1 VSSEPAAQDP
11 TRVYD
16 SADQPWLDLPAAKG
30 ASMKVVVA
38 DEELHRVVFKFR
50 FAPGTVLVPHTH
62 LCHAVA
68 HTVSGS
74 WEYEGLKLPQGAVA
88 YEPYGSKHQAF
99 SDEGAELFVVLTSED
114 HQFLVNH
121 MPDGSDFP
129 MDMGFFKMLKDMTQ
143 DQLDQLAAA
152 LGLTNGA

>member
-1 VSSEPAAQDP
+1 MTPDPAQDP

-16 SADQPWLDLPAAKG
+16 SADQPWLELPTTKG
-30 ASMKVVVA
+30 ASLKVIVA
-38 DEELHRVVFKFR
+38 DKELHRVVFKFR

-68 HTVSGS
+68 YTVSGN
-74 WEYEGLKLPQGAVA
+74 WEYEGMSLPEGAVA

-99 SDEGAELFVVLTSED
+99 SNEGAELVVVLTSED
-114 HQFLVNH
+114 DQFLVNH

-129 MDMGFFKMLKDMTQ
+129 MDMGFFEMLKDMTQ
-143 DQLDQLAAA
+143 EQLDQLAAA
-152 LGLTNGA
+152 LGLTPDA